1 MDPMN
6 NTDKAN
12 IPILLFHGDRDVRVP
27 MFHSVDFYNAVRDQ
41 VPAQLVQIE
50 DMPHSPPW
58 YPRHF
63 RTMLSA
69 METYLE
75 EDCGPGGL

>member
-1 MDPMN
+1 
-6 NTDKAN
+6 
-12 IPILLFHGDRDVRVP
+12 
-27 MFHSVDFYNAVRDQ
+27 VRDQ